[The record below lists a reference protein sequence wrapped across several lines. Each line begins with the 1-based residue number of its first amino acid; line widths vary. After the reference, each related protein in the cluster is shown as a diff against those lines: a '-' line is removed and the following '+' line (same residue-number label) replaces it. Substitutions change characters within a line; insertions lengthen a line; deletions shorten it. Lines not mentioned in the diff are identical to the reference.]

1 MLSLFKAAPLK
12 QLWGWASFQ
21 VMETPAVTAW
31 LLWFMESCTLSAPPA
46 LLPRCPRDSTL
57 PMEYPGLILLCILEH
72 WCSTPLELFFAFY
85 LSAKSLVISNTGCQP
100 QEEIKS
106 FYVFSL
112 AYKHICSCP
121 LLSDSQRSSNEG
133 EQIRHAQRCTY
144 VCKGKEAFSCTNVVH
159 KAGRE
164 WRKAVSILP
173 GLWDVLKE
181 CK

>member
-1 MLSLFKAAPLK
+1 MSKLPGDGDSSSNCLASLIHGELHPVCSPSLASKVPQGQHSPHGVSWSYLALHSWTLMFDSP
-12 QLWGWASFQ
+12 WA
-21 VMETPAVTAW
+21 V
-31 LLWFMESCTLSAPPA
+31 
-46 LLPRCPRDSTL
+46 
-57 PMEYPGLILLCILEH
+57 LCILFE
-72 WCSTPLELFFAFY
+72 
-85 LSAKSLVISNTGCQP
+85 SAKSLVISNTGCQP

-144 VCKGKEAFSCTNVVH
+144 VWKGKEAFSCTNVVH

-164 WRKAVSILP
+164 WRKAVSILL